1 MNEVFATYLDFELE
15 IGPGRG
21 REYPVAVTHSPVGE
35 AQGTMRFPYDE
46 LALHKRLVVLQNA
59 LLVPGGGLHGSL
71 SPEELVVR
79 DFGRDLFDALFTG
92 EVRACYEH
100 SMAQARREDKG
111 MRLKLSFQPSDL
123 AALPWEILYDPRQA
137 EYICMT
143 RNTPLARYLELPR
156 TIPPLNLDLPLR
168 ILSVIAS
175 PKDLELR
182 EVAREMD
189 RLETALHSLQ
199 TRGLVELTWLE
210 DRTWRHLQDVM
221 GDTAWHVFHFL
232 SRGGVPGKDRL
243 GDQGF
248 LALTDEEGETHRL
261 SPADL
266 ARLLADHPSLRVV
279 LLDARDSDGGGSLRN
294 VFGSTATRMVR
305 GGIPAVLAIPYE
317 ITNAAANPLFRAFY
331 EALAVGMP
339 VDVAAAVARKA
350 IGLAVDNTVG
360 WGAPALYMG
369 PPDGLVFDPA
379 GGLGAV
385 EEEVAEEPVPAPV
398 QPETVVAP
406 VLVVEPEPTPAE
418 AVEPEPAPVA
428 PPQEAEELP
437 PAQRPER
444 VIPLRSPQPI
454 EPELVLIPAGEFL
467 MGSDPAKDG
476 RAYDAEQP
484 QHGVYLPEYHIAR
497 TPVTNAQYAAFVEAT
512 GHKVPKG
519 WVDGKPRDGQED
531 FPVVYVSWRDAMAY
545 CKWLSEKSGQACRLP
560 SEAEWEKAARGTDG
574 EIYPWGNVWDPVRC
588 NSTESGP
595 DDATAVIAYPK
606 GASPYGILDM
616 AGNVWEWTGSLYR
629 PYPYDPNDGR
639 EDPNRLDGERALRGG
654 AYYSSARRV
663 RCAYRDS
670 GDVDDWRG
678 NYGFRVCV
686 PSRAVSPPDST

>member
-210 DRTWRHLQDVM
+210 DRISAGAVY
-221 GDTAWHVFHFL
+221 
-232 SRGGVPGKDRL
+232 
-243 GDQGF
+243 
-248 LALTDEEGETHRL
+248 
-261 SPADL
+261 PA
-266 ARLLADHPSLRVV
+266 RT
-279 LLDARDSDGGGSLRN
+279 GS
-294 VFGSTATRMVR
+294 ATR
-305 GGIPAVLAIPYE
+305 
-317 ITNAAANPLFRAFY
+317 
-331 EALAVGMP
+331 
-339 VDVAAAVARKA
+339 
-350 IGLAVDNTVG
+350 
-360 WGAPALYMG
+360 
-369 PPDGLVFDPA
+369 
-379 GGLGAV
+379 
-385 EEEVAEEPVPAPV
+385 
-398 QPETVVAP
+398 
-406 VLVVEPEPTPAE
+406 
-418 AVEPEPAPVA
+418 
-428 PPQEAEELP
+428 
-437 PAQRPER
+437 
-444 VIPLRSPQPI
+444 
-454 EPELVLIPAGEFL
+454 
-467 MGSDPAKDG
+467 
-476 RAYDAEQP
+476 
-484 QHGVYLPEYHIAR
+484 
-497 TPVTNAQYAAFVEAT
+497 
-512 GHKVPKG
+512 
-519 WVDGKPRDGQED
+519 
-531 FPVVYVSWRDAMAY
+531 VSW
-545 CKWLSEKSGQACRLP
+545 P
-560 SEAEWEKAARGTDG
+560 
-574 EIYPWGNVWDPVRC
+574 
-588 NSTESGP
+588 
-595 DDATAVIAYPK
+595 
-606 GASPYGILDM
+606 
-616 AGNVWEWTGSLYR
+616 
-629 PYPYDPNDGR
+629 
-639 EDPNRLDGERALRGG
+639 
-654 AYYSSARRV
+654 
-663 RCAYRDS
+663 
-670 GDVDDWRG
+670 
-678 NYGFRVCV
+678 
-686 PSRAVSPPDST
+686 